1 MLQPHPLTPD
11 TRRELLSEY
20 HPAAG
25 IVEVRGFHVDGVI
38 FALVTVDTPYQE
50 FPRTDIMAPERQRGG
65 APAGRWRAADLA
77 DLVERADRSR
87 ARTAAERAVLDVF
100 PEAQR

>member
-20 HPAAG
+20 HPAASIG
-25 IVEVRGFHVDGVI
+25 EVRGFTVDGVI
-38 FALVTVDTPYQE
+38 FALVTVETPYHE
-50 FPRTDIMAPERQRGG
+50 FNRTDLMLPKRQSGG
-65 APAGRWRAADLA
+65 APVGPWKAADLA
-77 DLVERADRSR
+77 DLVERVDRSR
-87 ARTAAERAVLDVF
+87 ARAAAERAVLDVF